1 MARRFAIDKGRM
13 LAHQRAFWEL
23 PNFVKL
29 LVGGYGCGKTHIG
42 ALRSIWSS
50 SFSAPIPALYVSP
63 TYKQAKKTV
72 VISIKEILSRAGVRY
87 RYNKTDHEF
96 FIPGWNGTIWIASG
110 DEPES
115 LKGPNLATAGIDEP
129 FLMKEEILSVVLS
142 RLRHPDA
149 RLRELFLTG
158 TPEQLNWG
166 YELAQNVDGRYDLG
180 TVIGRTADNVHLP
193 GQFVAMLERAF
204 DENQRAA
211 YMEGRFVNLVAGRVY
226 RHFERSMVVER
237 AVPQGTVVMA
247 GIDFNVDYLTAE
259 LFFVAGAGVHFFDE
273 IRLSDATTF
282 ELAERLHERFPGITV
297 FPDPSGRDRRTSSL
311 ASDFTILR
319 DKGFRVEARPAHP
332 PVRSRVNAVNRLCR
346 EGLLTV
352 SPKCAHLLRDMDLV
366 RWRNG
371 EIDKVTNPALTH
383 ASDAA
388 GYAVEKLFPVRLP
401 VRVYGNQPGHWR
413 A

>member
-1 MARRFAIDKGRM
+1 M
-13 LAHQRAFWEL
+13 
-23 PNFVKL
+23 
-29 LVGGYGCGKTHIG
+29 
-42 ALRSIWSS
+42 
-50 SFSAPIPALYVSP
+50 
-63 TYKQAKKTV
+63 
-72 VISIKEILSRAGVRY
+72 RY

-129 FLMKEEILSVVLS
+129 FLMKEEILQVVLS
-142 RLRHPDA
+142 RLRHPEA

-226 RHFERSMVVER
+226 RHFERSMVAER
-237 AVPQGTVVMA
+237 AVPQGTAVMA

-259 LFFVAGAGVHFFDE
+259 LFFVAGEGVHFFDE

-282 ELAERLHERFPGITV
+282 ELAERLHERFPGIRV

-311 ASDFTILR
+311 GSDFTILR
-319 DKGFRVEARPAHP
+319 DKGFTVEARAAHP
-332 PVRSRVNAVNRLCR
+332 P
-346 EGLLTV
+346 
-352 SPKCAHLLRDMDLV
+352 V

-371 EIDKVTNPALTH
+371 EIDKVTNAALTH

-401 VRVYGNQPGHWR
+401 ERVYGREPGHWR